1 MEQSV
6 VPAGHWVGSVEL
18 VEVVPVISC
27 SETEEIM
34 EQLQRVKVP
43 HVVNT
48 HRFQIGDIVK
58 WSFEALGDPQYGTL
72 YMVVGFN
79 SEKPDIIVTRVLDR
93 PQEIR
98 EFNATQLTKL

>member
-1 MEQSV
+1 MG
-6 VPAGHWVGSVEL
+6 AIEL
-18 VEVVPVISC
+18 AEVASVISC

-34 EQLQRVKVP
+34 EQLQKVKVP
-43 HVVNT
+43 HVANN
-48 HRFQIGDIVK
+48 HRFQVSDIVK
-58 WSFEALGDPQYGTL
+58 WTFEVPGDPQYGTL